1 MNGSKKMSYRASVSL
16 IFILYSMSSL
26 FAEEQKNNEAMPSIE
41 FLEFLGEWET
51 EDGEWIDP
59 IELENEEFGKLI
71 ETTTENEN

>member
-16 IFILYSMSSL
+16 IFMLYSMTSL

-51 EDGEWIDP
+51 EDDEWIDP
-59 IELENEEFGKLI
+59 LEFESEEFGKLI